1 MFDPGFSILAKMM
14 LRIQNFVY
22 LLKIFLKRCK
32 KTKFIKEYKKIDYRL
47 FVFSENRKLRFF
59 MAPNKVDWSAF
70 FFIGQVFHGI
80 GAQENLFSIKTSFS
94 IASKISMNNLLIRLL

>member
-1 MFDPGFSILAKMM
+1 MD
-14 LRIQNFVY
+14 
-22 LLKIFLKRCK
+22 FL
-32 KTKFIKEYKKIDYRL
+32 
-47 FVFSENRKLRFF
+47 LRFF

-80 GAQENLFSIKTSFS
+80 GAQENLFSIKTFL

>member
-1 MFDPGFSILAKMM
+1 
-14 LRIQNFVY
+14 
-22 LLKIFLKRCK
+22 
-32 KTKFIKEYKKIDYRL
+32 
-47 FVFSENRKLRFF
+47 

-80 GAQENLFSIKTSFS
+80 GAQENLFSIKTFL